1 MKKFD
6 EWSEAE
12 DWAKET
18 NRSLEPIGTCT
29 GDERIVLSDKVGH
42 TKVELFSRFAEV
54 IAVGEHNEI
63 YLNIK
68 EYVVVTTDSHRYGD
82 TDLYHA
88 DDLDDAMNEFAD
100 IVSQLRVN
108 AVFA

>member
-29 GDERIVLSDKVGH
+29 GDERTLQSFSNGT
-42 TKVELFSRFAEV
+42 TKVELVSRYAEV
-54 IAVGEHNEI
+54 LAVGERSEVL
-63 YLNIK
+63 LNIK
-68 EYVVVTTDSHRYGD
+68 EYVVVTTDAHRYGD
-82 TDLYHA
+82 SDLYHA
-88 DDLDDAMNEFAD
+88 DDFEDAVEHFAYT
-100 IVSQLRVN
+100 VKGSN
-108 AVFA
+108 